1 MFIEGRLEILTCQ
14 IILMIKLIHM
24 ERKKRVAL
32 FIRVSTEKQ
41 SYIRQ
46 VSELSSFC
54 KEHQYDIALTIANK
68 ISGAKKYSDRP
79 DLMELYEAADKKLFD
94 LVLVSEISR
103 LGRDARTIRS
113 TIDYLHDRN
122 IPVVFCNL
130 GGMSSL
136 DEKGN
141 ETFLVNTV
149 VALLS
154 EMAAEE
160 RRLLSSR
167 IKSGLVEA
175 RKRHGKLGRPEG
187 STLDNTAILKKYPR
201 LASDLRNNLSVRKA
215 MKVHSLSQGTVMKVK
230 KLL

>member
-1 MFIEGRLEILTCQ
+1 
-14 IILMIKLIHM
+14 M
-24 ERKKRVAL
+24 ERKKRVCL
-32 FIRVSTEKQ
+32 FIRVSGEKQ

-46 VSELSSFC
+46 VSDLTKFC
-54 KEHQYDIALTIANK
+54 EERQYDITLTIANK

-79 DLMELYEAADKKLFD
+79 DLMQLYGAADKKLFD

-103 LGRDARTIRS
+103 LGRDARTVRN

-130 GGMSSL
+130 GGTSSL
-136 DEKGN
+136 DENGN

-167 IKSGLVEA
+167 IKSGLTEA

-187 STLDNTAILKKYPR
+187 TTLDNGALLKKYPR
-201 LASDLRNNLSVRKA
+201 LASDLRNGLSVRKA
-215 MKVHSLSQGTVMKVK
+215 MKVHELAQGTVMKVK
-230 KLL
+230 KVLT

>member
-1 MFIEGRLEILTCQ
+1 
-14 IILMIKLIHM
+14 M
-24 ERKKRVAL
+24 ERRKRAAL

-41 SYIRQ
+41 SYVRQ
-46 VSELSSFC
+46 VNELTRFC
-54 KEHQYDIALTIANK
+54 EERRYDIVLTIANK

-79 DLMELYEAADKKLFD
+79 DLVQLYAAAEKKLFD

-103 LGRDARTIRS
+103 LGRDARTVRG

-130 GGMSSL
+130 GGMASL
-136 DEKGN
+136 DDKGN

-167 IKSGLVEA
+167 IKSGLIEA

-187 STLDNTAILKKYPR
+187 TTLDSEALLKKYPH
-201 LASDLRNNLSVRKA
+201 LANDLRKGLSVRKT
-215 MKVHSLSQGTVMKVK
+215 MKIHDVAQGTAMKVK
-230 KLL
+230 KLLRTGGLLIPRS